1 MTSLLERKSINLN
14 GHINGKELHS
24 NDIFDRVMPLN
35 GKPPANA
42 EGFTYGKT
50 SDSLR
55 ANVEDGELNTPILPH
70 PPNLYKQ
77 TGVFVSKR
85 YLKLNPCEET
95 IWLLANHPFAYLL
108 LSLVAIRAERNIDNP
123 SGLQIGESFIGDYEA
138 IGATRQQYRTAL
150 NVLVRRKYLTISETC
165 RTRKK
170 STTGT
175 TTKGTKVKLL
185 NSIIWDINIEEVN
198 HRLNQCPTT
207 DQPPTNHDQDRLD
220 DKIDLID
227 LENLDFDPKTMI
239 RFKHKKTGSIQVKVE
254 ELYSKFQSEGWT
266 PNEISQAIQ
275 QMRASDPQIS
285 GTIQKYLSTILTNN
299 RTQQE
304 KEKKW
309 KKPQKNQPSPTETPS
324 NAKSPKDKGYYSEG
338 DMSEAPL
345 AKLARQSGLK

>member
-1 MTSLLERKSINLN
+1 MTALLERKSVSLN

-24 NDIFDRVMPLN
+24 NDIFDRVMLLN

-42 EGFTYGKT
+42 EGFTDGKT

-85 YLKLNPCEET
+85 FVKLNPCEAT
-95 IWLLANHPFAYLL
+95 IWLMANHPNAYLL
-108 LSLVAIRAERNIDNP
+108 LNLIAIRAERTPDHP
-123 SGLQIGESFIGDYEA
+123 SGLQVGEALIGDHEA
-138 IGATRQQYRTAL
+138 IGATRGQYRAAL
-150 NVLVRRKYLTISETC
+150 KVLIRMKYLTISETC
-165 RTRKK
+165 RNRKK
-170 STTGT
+170 ATTGT
-175 TTKGTKVKLL
+175 TTVGTRVKLL
-185 NSIIWDINIEEVN
+185 NSDIWDINIEQDN
-198 HRLNQCPTT
+198 HRNNHRATT
-207 DQPPTNHDQDRLD
+207 ERPPNDHDQDRLD

-239 RFKHKKTGSIQVKVE
+239 RFKHKKTGSIQIKVE
-254 ELYSKFQSEGWT
+254 ELYSKFQSEGWN

-309 KKPQKNQPSPTETPS
+309 KKPQKNQPSPTVTPS
-324 NAKSPKDKGYYSEG
+324 NAKSPKDKGYYSED

-345 AKLARQSGLK
+345 AKFARQNGLK